1 MTALITGALGFG
13 SVTAWASAQEDADD
27 VRDKPLD
34 KVERKLSGRG
44 YERIGAGSHGDQQL
58 WWNRDNDRCLRCPL
72 HGQRVSHAEAQDEKT
87 CRNAGK
93 HGGSHQ
99 NDGHSSH
106 SQQRGTSSLI
116 GMRARYLDDEM
127 AQRGYRN
134 VDAYKT
140 SGTSY
145 TIWWNKQMRECVTVG
160 TRDGNVD
167 TVPPSGKTTAI
178 DALNAPRALHAGV
191 TTRTHVPP
199 W

>member
-1 MTALITGALGFG
+1 MKTANWFGNGIVTALITGALALG
-13 SVTAWASAQEDADD
+13 SVTAWASAQEDAED

-34 KVERKLSGRG
+34 KAERKLSGRG
-44 YERIGAGSHGDQQL
+44 YERIGAGGYGDQQL
-58 WWNRDNDRCLRCPL
+58 WWNRDNDRCLRVSV
-72 HGQRVSHAEAQDEKT
+72 HGQRVSHAEVQDEKT

-99 NDGHSSH
+99 NEGYSSH

-116 GMRARYLDDEM
+116 GMRARDLDDEM

-145 TIWWNKQMRECVTVG
+145 TIWWNKQMRECLTVG

-167 TVPPSGKTTAI
+167 TVRSVGE
-178 DALNAPRALHAGV
+178 DDCQ
-191 TTRTHVPP
+191 
-199 W
+199 